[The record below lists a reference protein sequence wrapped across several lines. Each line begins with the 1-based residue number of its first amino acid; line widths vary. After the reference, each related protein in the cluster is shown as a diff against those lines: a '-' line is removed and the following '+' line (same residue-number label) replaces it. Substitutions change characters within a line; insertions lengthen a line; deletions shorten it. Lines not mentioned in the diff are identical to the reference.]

1 MKILKTF
8 KINDYYEDIKKPQ
21 YVKMPKGTQIIGY
34 RDFIGE
40 SLIFCLIEDS
50 EKRDEIRILK
60 WISIDEL
67 VDPKYTYIGIKSRQ
81 NVCLFDTNEIQ
92 PRI

>member
-1 MKILKTF
+1 MKILKTI
-8 KINDYYEDIKKPQ
+8 KISDSHGDIKKPQ
-21 YVKMPKGTQIIGY
+21 YVKMPIGTQIIGY
-34 RDFIGE
+34 RDFTGE

-50 EKRDEIRILK
+50 EKKDEIRIFK

-67 VDPKYTYIGIKSRQ
+67 VDPTYTCIGIKSRQ

>member
-60 WISIDEL
+60 WISIDDL
-67 VDPKYTYIGIKSRQ
+67 VDPKYTCIGIKSRQ

-92 PRI
+92 PHI

>member
-40 SLIFCLIEDS
+40 SLIFCLVEDS
-50 EKRDEIRILK
+50 EKKKKFE
-60 WISIDEL
+60 
-67 VDPKYTYIGIKSRQ
+67 
-81 NVCLFDTNEIQ
+81 F
-92 PRI
+92 